1 MCTYR
6 SIADQLK
13 HGQVVDPEAFDCVTI
28 YFSDIVGFTTL
39 SASSTP
45 FQVKLSLCILSF
57 FLNLQ
62 FKNKCKSLDD
72 HSSIVFKNKLSEI
85 QFTCNKMISQSTF
98 IMKSTIISEESQ
110 FFGQKFLGVF
120 VFPRGLAYL
129 KC

>member
-13 HGQVVDPEAFDCVTI
+13 HGQAVDPEAFDCVTI

-57 FLNLQ
+57 Q
-62 FKNKCKSLDD
+62 IYSLK
-72 HSSIVFKNKLSEI
+72 IAKV
-85 QFTCNKMISQSTF
+85 
-98 IMKSTIISEESQ
+98 
-110 FFGQKFLGVF
+110 
-120 VFPRGLAYL
+120 
-129 KC
+129 